1 MAKTQKK
8 SPKQKTSGGKTP
20 PGRAAAAKAKASTAA
35 DAKPRAKAKA
45 APARDPLD
53 DFISAA
59 SQTLALP
66 VEPAWQPAVKMNL
79 AVILRQAAMVTEF
92 SLPDDAEPAPVFE
105 A

>member
-1 MAKTQKK
+1 MAKQQKK
-8 SPKQKTSGGKTP
+8 QQKQKTSSSKKP
-20 PGRAAAAKAKASTAA
+20 PGRAVTASAKAP
-35 DAKPRAKAKA
+35 AKPRAEAKA
-45 APARDPLD
+45 APISAGDPLD

-66 VEPAWQPAVKMNL
+66 VDPSWQPAVKMNL
-79 AVILRQAAMVTEF
+79 SVILQQAAMFGEF